1 MLTAIEVLIK
11 GIVLGLAVSM
21 PLGPIGIILIN
32 RTIKRGVL
40 SGIFSGLGLGTAD
53 TFLAILAGL
62 GFSVILAFIKQEK
75 FIISIIAGVL
85 ITAAGLKVY
94 MSNPVKDFRNKEKAN
109 KSLWRDFY
117 SVFMLAITNPYT
129 ILLFVAFYSGIHIQ
143 GNMKPELVPFLLVP
157 GVFIGAMAWWSS
169 LSFFVSRFKHK
180 IHLRAMVK
188 INKVAGI
195 IITGIGIV
203 VLIGIVAAWNL

>member
-1 MLTAIEVLIK
+1 MLSAIEVLLK

-53 TFLAILAGL
+53 TLLAVIAGL
-62 GFSVILAFIKQEK
+62 GFSVVIAFIKQEK
-75 FIISIIAGVL
+75 FIISVVAGVL

-94 MSNPVKDFRNKEKAN
+94 MSNPVKDFRNREKSN

-129 ILLFVAFYSGIHIQ
+129 VLLFVAFYSGVHIR
-143 GNMKPELVPFLLVP
+143 GNVKPEFVPFLLVP
-157 GVFIGAMAWWSS
+157 GVFIGAMTWWSS

-188 INKVAGI
+188 INKIAGI
-195 IITGIGIV
+195 IITGIGVV
-203 VLIGIVAAWNL
+203 VLIGILAAWNL